1 MARIF
6 SIQFDYEGIARAAM
20 VTVRSTPFFTE
31 YSINML
37 DDELMQ
43 QLPGNKIVSTAP
55 NHLAFINTSAREATP
70 LMECILNAVANHL
83 QTTAVE

>member
-6 SIQFDYEGIARAAM
+6 SIQFDYEGILHSAM
-20 VTVRSTPFFTE
+20 VTVRTTPFFTE

-43 QLPGNKIVSTAP
+43 QLPGNKIVSTAT
-55 NHLAFINTSAREATP
+55 NQLAFMNTSPKEVSP
-70 LMECILNAVANHL
+70 LMECILTAVANHL
-83 QTTAVE
+83 QTTPV

>member
-6 SIQFDYEGIARAAM
+6 SIQFDYEGMVHSAM
-20 VTVRSTPFFTE
+20 VTVRTTPFFTE

-43 QLPGNKIVSTAP
+43 QLPGNKIVSTNSAT
-55 NHLAFINTSAREATP
+55 LAFMNTSPKEVSP
-70 LMECILNAVANHL
+70 LMACILNAVSHHL
-83 QTTAVE
+83 HTSTV

>member
-6 SIQFDYEGIARAAM
+6 SIQFDYEGVVHTAM
-20 VTVRSTPFFTE
+20 VSVRTTPFFTE

-37 DDELMQ
+37 DEELMQ

-55 NHLAFINTSAREATP
+55 NQLTFLNTSPREVSP
-70 LMECILNAVANHL
+70 LMECIINAVSYHL
-83 QTTAVE
+83 QTTTV